1 MYESKREDIVLLF
14 ALIESQNLVMFRIDK
29 NILKIKKNDNKDYIT
44 IFEKENIKKEEIYL
58 EKKNKIIIAKFPDN
72 TDYKIIFKFEEYSKL
87 ND

>member
-14 ALIESQNLVMFRIDK
+14 ALIESQNLVMFHVDK
-29 NILKIKKNDNKDYIT
+29 HKLKTNKIEGKDYIT
-44 IFEKENIKKEEIYL
+44 IFEKENIKKDEIYL